1 MTMEREGMSY
11 NSGRGGGSMGQGP
24 LVENFSFREEL
35 LKL

>member
-1 MTMEREGMSY
+1 MTMEREGMSC
-11 NSGRGGGSMGQGP
+11 NSGRGGSMGQGP